1 MDGSP
6 IRDFIYAGDVADGI
20 IKAYEQ
26 KLTQPINLGSGTGV
40 TIRELAETLVDI
52 YEEMYGVKVGIE
64 WDSTK
69 PNGDAKRL
77 MSTERAE
84 SFGVVQQVSL
94 REGLKETI
102 DYYLNE
108 FTS

>member
-1 MDGSP
+1 MLGRWFTNQRFD
-6 IRDFIYAGDVADGI
+6 YAGDVDGI

-40 TIRELAETLVDI
+40 TIRELLKLSDI

-69 PNGDAKRL
+69 PNGDARL
-77 MSTERAE
+77 
-84 SFGVVQQVSL
+84 
-94 REGLKETI
+94 
-102 DYYLNE
+102 
-108 FTS
+108 